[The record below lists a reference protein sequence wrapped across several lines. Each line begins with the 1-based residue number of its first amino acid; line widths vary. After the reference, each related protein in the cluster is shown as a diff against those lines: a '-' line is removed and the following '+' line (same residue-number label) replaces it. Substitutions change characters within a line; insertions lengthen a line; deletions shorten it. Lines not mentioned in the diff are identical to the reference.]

1 MLLKENKV
9 QIEWMIGWGELG
21 ADGERWLSASLV
33 ELINGDQTVQVL
45 QFAEPDYQHLIL
57 GDLEPFKLTVPIRN
71 AKLSLVID
79 PDAPCI
85 GWDVKLGRGGAA
97 MTFRSK
103 SDQAARFD
111 IRIDG
116 QQRLISTWPQAR
128 RELVSNRSQ
137 SEAKVQRLK
146 AEREKLPSRI
156 SECESR
162 ANRAREIRDIAG
174 EMNARNDLSEAR
186 KRLNEIPREIRAAE
200 DRISDCDSRIEL
212 LEEVAPFRVLVVLS
226 ANQAV
231 LHSFDVKPE

>member
-1 MLLKENKV
+1 MLQSRPDEVQLSRRSADKLGREHSQAVAKMLLKENKV

-111 IRIDG
+111 I
-116 QQRLISTWPQAR
+116 
-128 RELVSNRSQ
+128 
-137 SEAKVQRLK
+137 
-146 AEREKLPSRI
+146 
-156 SECESR
+156 
-162 ANRAREIRDIAG
+162 
-174 EMNARNDLSEAR
+174 
-186 KRLNEIPREIRAAE
+186 
-200 DRISDCDSRIEL
+200 
-212 LEEVAPFRVLVVLS
+212 
-226 ANQAV
+226 
-231 LHSFDVKPE
+231 